1 MPQSSMS
8 SEVARHAMS
17 AVKNDESNAVCRFML
32 EPVHKEGTVHG
43 IQENVFE
50 IERRYSFLSTETT
63 ARTDRDGWER
73 TNSTRWTR

>member
-32 EPVHKEGTVHG
+32 EPVHSAWYTGKRV
-43 IQENVFE
+43 
-50 IERRYSFLSTETT
+50 
-63 ARTDRDGWER
+63 
-73 TNSTRWTR
+73 